1 MLVKDKVYL
10 NKRQRQGEYN
20 MNGYVMNITKTWMN
34 AMKRA
39 VGPGAKIP
47 LAELYIQYGKK
58 HNLAEGDE
66 FIEWLKNVKLKD
78 HDKWSVVVNDVSE
91 ETKDSIKNINKSS
104 EDEVTKTESHTN
116 LKPTNVVPMV
126 QQKMSVADLVGL
138 SVRQAKAALSD
149 IKDLNLLKYAL
160 QEANQ
165 LTGKDSLCILL
176 RKRIKEIQIAR

>member
-1 MLVKDKVYL
+1 VLVKDKVDL
-10 NKRQRQGEYN
+10 NKRKRQGEYD
-20 MNGYVMNITKTWMN
+20 MNGYVMNIGKTWMN

-47 LAELYIQYGKK
+47 LDELYEQYGKK
-58 HNLAEGDE
+58 HNLAEGLE
-66 FIEWLKNVKLKD
+66 FVEWLKNVKLRD
-78 HDKWSVVVNDVSE
+78 HERWNVVVNDISKE
-91 ETKDSIKNINKSS
+91 NKDSIDIIEKSS
-104 EDEVTKTESHTN
+104 EDEITKTESTTN

-138 SVRQAKAALSD
+138 SVRQAKAILSD

-165 LTGKDSLCILL
+165 LTGKDSLCILI

>member
-1 MLVKDKVYL
+1 MT
-10 NKRQRQGEYN
+10 
-20 MNGYVMNITKTWMN
+20 MNGYVMNISKTWVN

-39 VGPGAKIP
+39 IGPGAKIP
-47 LAELYIQYGKK
+47 LDELYAQYGKK
-58 HNLAEGDE
+58 HDLSEGIE
-66 FIEWLKNVKLKD
+66 FVEWLKNIKLKD
-78 HDKWSVVVNDVSE
+78 HERWNVVLSDSSSVDEGSTDIIERN
-91 ETKDSIKNINKSS
+91 S
-104 EDEVTKTESHTN
+104 EDTQTTKTEIGAN

-126 QQKMSVADLVGL
+126 QQKINVADLVGL
-138 SVRQAKAALSD
+138 SVRQAKAMLPD